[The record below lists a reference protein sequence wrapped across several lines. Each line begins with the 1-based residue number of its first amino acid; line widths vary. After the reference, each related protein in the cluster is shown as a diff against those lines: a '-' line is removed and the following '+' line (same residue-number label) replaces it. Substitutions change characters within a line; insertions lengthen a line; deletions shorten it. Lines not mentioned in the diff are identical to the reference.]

1 MFGKNDAA
9 LPSERFDGAI
19 LGFGVLRW
27 LRLFGH
33 VRGIGITQIRTCLSQ
48 RREGGFFNDGAHRN
62 THPECGAERECQS
75 VRKERM
81 PAKRSEISVDG
92 RGVIKLQHVLNGL
105 HNGVFLW
112 SICRTMLVAAG
123 ILWQR

>member
-1 MFGKNDAA
+1 MF
-9 LPSERFDGAI
+9 SY
-19 LGFGVLRW
+19 
-27 LRLFGH
+27 
-33 VRGIGITQIRTCLSQ
+33 VRGIGITQIRACLSQ
-48 RREGGFFNDGAHRN
+48 CHEGGFFNDGAHGN
-62 THPECGAERECQS
+62 MHPECGAERECQS

-81 PAKRSEISVDG
+81 PAKGSEISVDG

-123 ILWQR
+123 ILWQW